1 MNGKKRQLMCAR
13 RKIGARAL
21 QCAFKFLPR
30 RCSEKNI
37 TTYVHIQTSAPIG
50 ALEVKLPILGKI
62 NGPITKEPTNQQT
75 DIGSQYYEVIGGR
88 RGGGAYLSSRLFLKF
103 FFLVRER

>member
-50 ALEVKLPILGKI
+50 ALEVKLPWHFREDQRTNNQSTDRPTDGHGKLHSHI
-62 NGPITKEPTNQQT
+62 Q
-75 DIGSQYYEVIGGR
+75 
-88 RGGGAYLSSRLFLKF
+88 
-103 FFLVRER
+103 

>member
-50 ALEVKLPILGKI
+50 ALEVNFPGILGKI
-62 NGPITKEPTNQQT
+62 NGPITKEPTDQQT
-75 DIGSQYYEVIGGR
+75 DMGSYTTHPISRINPNVNIIEVK
-88 RGGGAYLSSRLFLKF
+88 SPLF
-103 FFLVRER
+103 